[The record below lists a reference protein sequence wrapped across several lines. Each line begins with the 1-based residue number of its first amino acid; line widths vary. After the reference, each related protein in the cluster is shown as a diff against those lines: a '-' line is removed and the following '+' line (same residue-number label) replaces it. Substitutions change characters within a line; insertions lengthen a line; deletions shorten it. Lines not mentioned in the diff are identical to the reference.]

1 MIQKNLRITLAVVA
15 IVLCAVACREKKEK
29 SEKDMK
35 EVKAEDRTYASQV
48 EELDK
53 GTLPFIEKMD
63 VAGLLKYR
71 QDTGIT
77 VCGLYPIALLME
89 TLKQSGKDV
98 GMKVV
103 DYYTSGHVT
112 GDWTNTVS
120 YYTIAFYEK
129 EGGGKGGRP
138 SGDAEDEMEGR
149 RDGDADKPGKKRVRP
164 MATGPE
170 WFPKSEGPLR
180 REIDSLLKKAESAV
194 LPGQLL
200 ALIAPHAGY
209 RFSGRAAAAG
219 FRLLDRK
226 TERVVLLG
234 VPHRVRVKGVS
245 LAPYDYY
252 DTPLGPAAV
261 DTSVMNRLAK
271 HDLFGSVPQA
281 HAKEHSIEVLVPF
294 VRHVSE
300 SAKIVPFLVGF
311 MTFEN
316 YVDAARELAPLLDDG
331 TVFIASSDF
340 AHIGPRFGYEPF
352 GKQR

>member
-1 MIQKNLRITLAVVA
+1 MIKRVSWVTLTVVA
-15 IVLCAVACREKKEK
+15 IMFSVAACRERKEEKEK
-29 SEKDMK
+29 SMK
-35 EVKAEDRTYASQV
+35 EVAPEDRSYASKV

-63 VAGLLKYR
+63 VPGLFKYR

-77 VCGLYPIALLME
+77 VCGLSPIALLLE

-129 EGGGKGGRP
+129 DGSSGSKRSSEDGEDGQD
-138 SGDAEDEMEGR
+138 SGDEEKVEE
-149 RDGDADKPGKKRVRP
+149 PGKKRVRP

-170 WFPKSEGPLR
+170 WFPKKEGPLR
-180 REIDSLLKKAESAV
+180 KEIDSLLEKAERAE
-194 LPGQLL
+194 LPGRLL

-219 FRLLDRK
+219 FRLLDRG

-234 VPHRVRVKGVS
+234 VPHRARVKGVS

-252 DTPLGPAAV
+252 DTPLGPAPV
-261 DTSVMNRLAK
+261 DVAVMNRLAK
-271 HDLFGSVPQA
+271 HDLFGTVPHA

-316 YVDAARELAPLLDDG
+316 YADAARELIPLLDEG

-340 AHIGPRFGYEPF
+340 AHIGPRFGYQPF
-352 GKQR
+352 GDQ